1 MDEERRYYEDE
12 IDLKDLFLVL
22 YRKRWLILLVTLS
35 FFLLSVVF
43 WALKNKEERNKY
55 TWGIRIFSLKPL
67 NNPFPSIDFP
77 QIYEKNFFSNSI
89 KPFLERFVKVK
100 ANYKKQRIQERREG
114 LPSYS
119 NSFDIQTIDSL
130 ELSGKE
136 SHILLAL
143 DLFSSK
149 IIEITKRVLED
160 ELNYRTSQIYQLN
173 AQIEKVKV
181 DIDNLKKE
189 RQFLIELKKEYKRP
203 SSLPSIINLS
213 PPLIPYLDID
223 TQIRGAKVKI
233 NDLQVR
239 LEDLLGELLYHKT
252 IADYLRT
259 ILPLIKKTPWVK
271 KDVIYSSETI
281 CNLLNNKLEGFK
293 SRNPYILRA
302 FYQISS
308 EISFLCGELKNLKVP
323 LYIKEIKEKRFS
335 KSVIIVATS
344 LGLFISIFLAFFM
357 EFAQNITKEI
367 KEKK

>member
-239 LEDLLGELLYHKT
+239 LEDLLGKLSYHKT
-252 IADYLRT
+252 IADYLRSV
-259 ILPLIKKTPWVK
+259 IPLIKKTPWVK
-271 KDVIYSSETI
+271 EDEYIYSSETI

-302 FYQISS
+302 FYHISS
-308 EISFLCGELKNLKVP
+308 EISFLCGELNTLKSP
-323 LYIKEIKEKRFS
+323 LYIRRNLYS
-335 KSVIIVATS
+335 KLVIIAATF
-344 LGLFISIFLAFFM
+344 LGLFIAIFLAFFVEFVQNTM
-357 EFAQNITKEI
+357 EEI
-367 KEKK
+367 KKQK